1 MRTCLSI
8 MLTLAL
14 ATSSVAHAGWSR
26 EQRATL
32 DAIIALE
39 NAATKL
45 NDAGKLATV
54 VERYEQEFA
63 RADVPNGY
71 RRTVAKRGKAVALAL
86 FERTNDPG
94 YLCSAVKL
102 LRVYANDLVES
113 EKDRLEVPNEV
124 AELEARAVTVS
135 APCAAATAPEPTAAR
150 APEPA
155 KAASATTAPPEPQ
168 QPAAT
173 VATPT
178 ERQDHAARRPQRRTR
193 GQIASGVSLFGVAV
207 GLGGGAAACFVAR
220 EPEQARIAALDQ
232 RATEAGRELT
242 DDERMQVDAADGR
255 YARLSNTG
263 KALGVFAGI
272 SFIAAVIVL
281 AVPPRPTAKIRA
293 RAVGGGVRI
302 EF

>member
-1 MRTCLSI
+1 MRTCLSLV
-8 MLTLAL
+8 LTLAL
-14 ATSSVAHAGWSR
+14 AMPSVAHAGWSP

-32 DAIIALE
+32 DAIIKLE

-45 NDAGKLATV
+45 TDAGELATALATV

-71 RRTVAKRGKAVALAL
+71 RRTVAKRGKAAALAL
-86 FERTNDPG
+86 FERTTDPG
-94 YLCSAVKL
+94 HLCSALEL
-102 LRVYANDLVES
+102 LRVYATDLVES
-113 EKDRLEVPNEV
+113 EQDRLEIPNEV

-135 APCAAATAPEPTAAR
+135 APCAAARAPEPT
-150 APEPA
+150 E
-155 KAASATTAPPEPQ
+155 AASTPTPPPEPQ

-173 VATPT
+173 VAASS
-178 ERQDHAARRPQRRTR
+178 ERQEHAAQRPPRRSR
-193 GQIASGVSLFGVAV
+193 GQIVGGVSLFGVAL
-207 GLGGGAAACFVAR
+207 GLGGGAAACFAGR
-220 EPEQARIAALDQ
+220 ATEQAQIAALDQ
-232 RATEAGRELT
+232 RATEAGRKLT
-242 DDERMQVDAADGR
+242 EDDWSRADAANGR

-272 SFIAAVIVL
+272 SFIAAVILL
-281 AVPPRPTAKIRA
+281 AVPPRPTAKLRA

>member
-1 MRTCLSI
+1 MRTCLTLT
-8 MLTLAL
+8 LTLAL
-14 ATSSVAHAGWSR
+14 ATSSVARAGWSR

-32 DAIIALE
+32 DAIIKLE

-45 NDAGKLATV
+45 KDAGKLATAL
-54 VERYEQEFA
+54 ERYEQEFA

-71 RRTVAKRGKAVALAL
+71 RRTVAKRGKAAAMAL

-94 YLCSAVKL
+94 HLCSALTL
-102 LRVYANDLVES
+102 LRAYAAELVES
-113 EKDRLEVPNEV
+113 EQDRLEVPNEV
-124 AELEARAVTVS
+124 AELEAQAVTVS
-135 APCAAATAPEPTAAR
+135 APCAPAAAR

-155 KAASATTAPPEPQ
+155 EAASATTAPREPQ
-168 QPAAT
+168 QPPTT
-173 VATPT
+173 VAAPT
-178 ERQDHAARRPQRRTR
+178 ERQVHPARRPPARTR
-193 GQIASGVSLFGVAV
+193 GQIAGGVSLFGVAA

-220 EPEQARIAALDQ
+220 APEQAQIAALDQ

-242 DDERMQVDAADGR
+242 EDEWSQVDAANGR

-272 SFIAAVIVL
+272 SFIAAVILL
-281 AVPPRPTAKIRA
+281 AVPPRPTAKFRA

>member
-8 MLTLAL
+8 LLTLAL

-124 AELEARAVTVS
+124 ADLEARAVSVS
-135 APCAAATAPEPTAAR
+135 APCAAATAPEPTAT

-168 QPAAT
+168 PPVAT
-173 VATPT
+173 VAAPT
-178 ERQDHAARRPQRRTR
+178 ERKDHAARRPPRRTR

-207 GLGGGAAACFVAR
+207 GLGGGAVACFTGR

-232 RATEAGRELT
+232 GATEAGRELT
-242 DDERMQVDAADGR
+242 EDEWSQVEAADGR

-272 SFIAAVIVL
+272 SLIAAVIVL

-293 RAVGGGVRI
+293 RAVGGGVRL

>member
-1 MRTCLSI
+1 MRTCLSVV
-8 MLTLAL
+8 LTLAL
-14 ATSSVAHAGWSR
+14 ATPSVAHAGWSR
-26 EQRATL
+26 EQQSTL
-32 DAIIALE
+32 NAIIKLE
-39 NAATKL
+39 NKAAKL
-45 NDAGKLATV
+45 KDADEQKTALAAV
-54 VERYEQEFA
+54 VERYKQEFA
-63 RADVPNGY
+63 RADAPNGY
-71 RRTVAKRGKAVALAL
+71 RRTVAKRGKAAALSL

-94 YLCSAVKL
+94 HLCSALEL
-102 LRVYANDLVES
+102 LRVYAADLVET
-113 EKDRLEVPNEV
+113 EQDRLEIPNEV
-124 AELEARAVTVS
+124 KALEAQAVTVS
-135 APCAAATAPEPTAAR
+135 APCAAATP
-150 APEPA
+150 PEPA
-155 KAASATTAPPEPQ
+155 ASTPTPRPEPQ

-173 VATPT
+173 VAAPT
-178 ERQDHAARRPQRRTR
+178 EREGQAARLPRRTR
-193 GQIASGVSLFGVAV
+193 GQIAGGVSLFGIAV
-207 GLGGGAAACFVAR
+207 GLSGGAVACFAAR
-220 EPEQARIAALDQ
+220 APEQAQIAALDQ